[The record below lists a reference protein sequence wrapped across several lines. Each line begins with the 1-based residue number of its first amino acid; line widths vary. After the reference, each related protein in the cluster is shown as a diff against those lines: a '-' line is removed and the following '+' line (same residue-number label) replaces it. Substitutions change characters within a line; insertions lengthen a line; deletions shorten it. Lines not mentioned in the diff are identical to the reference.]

1 MSRLQA
7 NGRKDKGRGEKCTH
21 SQRKSSADP
30 IQAVSA
36 VGPSIRKPLA
46 GQAGWVGQREG
57 GGSNGVSTVQRHK
70 GNPRAPVRT
79 RSPSLWEGE
88 SWWGRGREGK
98 DLAVFLGVDSVVRAG
113 RPPL

>member
-36 VGPSIRKPLA
+36 MGPSIRKPLA

-79 RSPSLWEGE
+79 RSPSL
-88 SWWGRGREGK
+88 GRGKVGGRGSGEGK